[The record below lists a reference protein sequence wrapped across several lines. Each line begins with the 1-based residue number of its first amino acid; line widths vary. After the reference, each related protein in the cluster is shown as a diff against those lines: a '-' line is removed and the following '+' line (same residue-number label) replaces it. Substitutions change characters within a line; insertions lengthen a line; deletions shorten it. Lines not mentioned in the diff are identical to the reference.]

1 MTISQSLHPLVAGM
15 EPSQEQIKPILAR
28 RGDVAV
34 TAGAGTGKT
43 RTLVARYLSLLVEGL
58 PLRSI
63 VAITFTK
70 KAAREMRNRV
80 REATRNYLQT
90 EGLPDDE
97 RATWRALYA
106 RLDAARIGTIHS
118 LCAEI
123 LRHHPAEMALDPR
136 FEMLEEGQ
144 IALLRAQVVDAALG
158 WAAEHPETASLF
170 GALPERRLR
179 RILARLLERRLD
191 VAEARTTI
199 GEDVWSAW
207 RTELV
212 QPIAAFVD
220 APPIRADFEA
230 LEALEADGTLERA
243 AEAGDA
249 LAPELRTALHHWRAI
264 RDARRAE
271 DWCEVSRHLAP
282 LRDALKQ
289 KGRKANWAPAR
300 PKIIIARLQDRY
312 DEGVRPLVKKG
323 IDLQLDRHLARV
335 IVPALFRL
343 YDHAL
348 DRYHRAKRREHSQ
361 PSRPSAPLRAL
372 DFDDLEAAALRL
384 LQRNVDVRAHW
395 QEQIEALLVDE
406 FQDTNGRQRDLLT
419 ILNGDAG
426 KLFIVGD
433 GKQSIYRF
441 RGADVTVF
449 RREREAIAENG
460 SGYQLAT
467 SYRAH
472 RGLIEILNA
481 ALQPVLGDR
490 DPERPYVEP
499 FAALEHH
506 REEPATGLTP
516 PYLELH
522 LAVGT
527 KSDGALDRAAQ
538 MVSAR
543 LAALVEG
550 EDVILRREEADE
562 AASQTRP
569 LDYGDV
575 AILCRASSSFAA
587 YENALE
593 ASGIPFLTVA
603 GRGFYDR
610 PEVRDVLNALRALA
624 DPNDDLALAG
634 LLRSAAVGLS
644 DVGLYR
650 LRQAQ
655 RSAEAPSLWR
665 FLQAQGSSRS
675 ADLSFLKDEAPL
687 AEEARRQ
694 VQRLHDLVGRTTVAD
709 VLKAFLDAT
718 AYRAALLRAG
728 QARGVNNVDKLLADA
743 QASGIVGVGAF
754 VEYVTELRDV
764 AAREGEARAVAR
776 GAVQVMTVHQAKG
789 LEFPVVVIGDAAR
802 RAPRSRGVVID
813 ETLGVVPPLTD
824 ERLTST
830 ADGSRRVEKVTS
842 AAYRLAQERDRDR
855 DRAESDRLLYVA
867 ATRARDMLLIS
878 GTVRAYKSGG
888 IGTYGWLDRLDA
900 ALHLSEHAPPCDGA
914 GDAVHRFDLDL
925 AHQPIRAAIYEPEAE
940 LPTATVERRA
950 ERPLDLPDDLELL
963 KPVAAQAMTGD
974 EAVREADRD
983 PPRRVWQAD
992 THVVPQAGQ
1001 ARAPSWVVGQ
1011 LVHLALAHWLFPDD
1025 EAVDFYIWAANEAR
1039 SFGLTDEQ
1047 EVKDGVQRAARMMRR
1062 FQVTALCARMAAA
1075 RHRRHEVPY
1084 SLAGAEGTTESGV
1097 IDALFED
1104 DRGWTLVEFKTDDA
1118 RSRSD
1123 MERIAE
1129 EKGYVEQVER
1139 YRAAVE
1145 RLLGERPHAVLC
1157 FLNVAGHVQEIRQIE

>member
-1 MTISQSLHPLVAGM
+1 MTISHSLHPLLAGM
-15 EPSQEQIKPILAR
+15 EPSQEQIGPIMAR
-28 RGDVAV
+28 QGDIAV
-34 TAGAGTGKT
+34 TAGAGAGKT
-43 RTLVARYLSLLVEGL
+43 RTLVVRYLSLLVEGL

-80 REATRNYLQT
+80 REAMRAYLQT

-97 RATWRALYA
+97 RATWRDTYA

-123 LRHHPAEMALDPR
+123 LRHHPAEMELDPR

-144 IALLRAQVVDAALG
+144 MALLQAQVVDTALG

-170 GALPERRLR
+170 STFSERGLR

-191 VAEARTTI
+191 VSEARETI
-199 GEDVWSAW
+199 GEDLWSVWK
-207 RTELV
+207 THLV

-220 APPIRADFEA
+220 EPTVRADFED
-230 LEALEADGTLERA
+230 LEALQADGTLERA
-243 AEAGDA
+243 AAAGDS
-249 LAPELRTALHHWRAI
+249 LAPELRAALHHWRAI
-264 RDARRAE
+264 RAARRAE
-271 DWCEVSRHLAP
+271 DWYEVSRHLAP

-300 PKIIIARLQDRY
+300 PKTIIARLQDQY
-312 DEGVRPLVKKG
+312 DESVKSLVKKG
-323 IDLQLDRHLARV
+323 IDLGLDRHLAQE
-335 IVPALFRL
+335 IVPALLRL
-343 YDHAL
+343 HDHAL
-348 DRYHRAKRREHSQ
+348 DRYHRAKRREHGQ
-361 PSRPSAPLRAL
+361 PSTPSAPLRAL

-384 LQRNVDVRAHW
+384 LRRDAAARAHW
-395 QEQIEALLVDE
+395 QGQIQALLIDE
-406 FQDTNGRQRDLLT
+406 FQDTNARQRDLLA

-449 RREREAIAENG
+449 REEREAIAENG
-460 SGYQLAT
+460 AGYQLAT

-472 RGLIEILNA
+472 RRLIEILNA
-481 ALQPVLGDR
+481 ALQPVLGER

-506 REEPATGLTP
+506 REDPAPGLTP

-538 MVSAR
+538 ILATR

-550 EDVILRREEADE
+550 GDVTLAREEAYD
-562 AASQTRP
+562 AQRQTRP

-593 ASGIPFLTVA
+593 ATGIPFLTVA

-610 PEVRDVLNALRALA
+610 PEVRDVLNALQALA
-624 DPNDDLALAG
+624 DPSDDLALAG
-634 LLRSAAVGLS
+634 LLRSVAVGLS
-644 DVGLYR
+644 DMGLYR

-655 RSAEAPSLWR
+655 RSAEAPSLWH
-665 FLQAQGSSRS
+665 FLQGCESSPS
-675 ADLSFLKDEAPL
+675 IDLAFLGDEASL
-687 AEEARRQ
+687 ADDARRRIQ
-694 VQRLHDLVGRTTVAD
+694 HLHDLVGRTTVAD

-718 AYRAALLRAG
+718 AYRATLLRAG
-728 QARGVNNVDKLLADA
+728 QARGANNLDKLLADA
-743 QASGIVGVGAF
+743 HASGIVGVGEF

-776 GAVQVMTVHQAKG
+776 GAVQIMTVHQAKG

-802 RAPRSRGVVID
+802 RAPRSRGVLID
-813 ETLGVVPPLTD
+813 ETLGLVPPLTD
-824 ERLTST
+824 ERLVSA

-842 AAYRLAQERDRDR
+842 AAYRLAQERESDRE
-855 DRAESDRLLYVA
+855 RAESDRLLYVA

-878 GTVRAYKSGG
+878 GTLRAYKSGA
-888 IGTYGWLDRLDA
+888 IGTYGWLDRLDT
-900 ALHLSEHAPPCDGA
+900 ALQLSEHAPPCDDA
-914 GDAVHRFDLDL
+914 GDVVHRFSFDL
-925 AHQPIRAAIYEPEAE
+925 AHQPVCAAIYEPEAR
-940 LPTATVERRA
+940 LPTATVERQA
-950 ERPLDLPDDLELL
+950 HHPLALPDDLELL
-963 KPVAAQAMTGD
+963 QPLAAQRLTDD
-974 EAVREADRD
+974 EAVREAERD
-983 PPRRVWQAD
+983 PPRRVWRLI
-992 THVVPQAGQ
+992 PQTRK

-1011 LVHLALAHWLFPDD
+1011 LVHVALAHWLFPDD
-1025 EAVDFYIWAANEAR
+1025 QGVDFYVWAANEAR
-1039 SFGLTDEQ
+1039 SCGVTDEQ
-1047 EVKDGVQRAARMMRR
+1047 EVKDGVQRAARLMNR
-1062 FQVTALCARMAAA
+1062 FQVTALHARMAAA
-1075 RHRRHEVPY
+1075 RRLLHEVPY
-1084 SLAGAEGTTESGV
+1084 SVADADGAAESGV

-1104 DRGWTLVEFKTDDA
+1104 DHGWTLVEFKTDYAED
-1118 RSRSD
+1118 RSD
-1123 MERIAE
+1123 MERIAAE
-1129 EKGYVEQVER
+1129 EGYVEQVKR
-1139 YRAAVE
+1139 YLAAIE
-1145 RLLGERPHAVLC
+1145 RLLGERPHPKLC
-1157 FLNVAGHVQEIRQIE
+1157 FLNVAGQVQEIQRFDRP